1 MNDQDKQFFQEMLLQ
16 ANQSGKKET
25 SDLWGEVKGVHERL
39 ELKVDGINK
48 RLDNLNGSVAK
59 HNDKLATHDVI
70 NAQNTLIL
78 QGVVDSL
85 KEIKTK
91 DGADVRQTS
100 NKLATLEKYQNEQIG
115 SINTF
120 KWLFGFLGT
129 GNVIIFLKVVLGL
142 F

>member
-1 MNDQDKQFFQEMLLQ
+1 MNEQDKQYFQEMLIL

-25 SDLWGEVKGVHERL
+25 SDIWGEVKGVHERL
-39 ELKVDGINK
+39 ESKVDGINK

-78 QGVVDSL
+78 QGVVDTL

-91 DGADVRQTS
+91 DGADVRQAS
-100 NKLATLEKYQNEQIG
+100 SKLETLEKYQNEQIG
-115 SINTF
+115 SISTF
-120 KWLFGFLGT
+120 KWLFGFLGV
-129 GNVIIFLKVVLGL
+129 GNIVMFLKVVVGL